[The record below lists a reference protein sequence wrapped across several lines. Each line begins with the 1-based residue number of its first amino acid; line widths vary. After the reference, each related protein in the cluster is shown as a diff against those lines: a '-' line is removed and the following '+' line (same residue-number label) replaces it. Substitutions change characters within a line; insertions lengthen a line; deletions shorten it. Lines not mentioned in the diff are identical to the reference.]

1 MAFFLSLGFAWMVY
15 PLFIQALKKMQI
27 TQHVSEY
34 AIETYKQKERTPI
47 FGGVVFLLVAVLVS
61 VFVSFPNALDV
72 RLMSVLIHTLLFASI
87 GLIDDIK
94 IVREGK
100 NDGLSGKTRIIF
112 QTLFACSFVF
122 FTLDA
127 SPIPLLGW
135 TLTLPMWF
143 LFPVRVF
150 MIVGSI
156 NAFNITDGM
165 DGLSAGLALFVLSGL
180 SLVALSQEAHVIV
193 FVFAL
198 LGSLMAF
205 LIFNF
210 APAKIFMGDVGSYGL
225 GGALIMI
232 GMVLN
237 HEFVFVILYSVY
249 LVEISCVIIQQVAVR
264 AFKRRV
270 FSYTPIHYAFV
281 LKGMKDVKV
290 VLMFYAFGAVS
301 LVLGLLLFALG
312 GM

>member
-15 PLFIQALKKMQI
+15 PLFIQSLKKMQI

-61 VFVSFPNALDV
+61 VFVSFPNALDA

-87 GLIDDIK
+87 GLVDDIK
-94 IVREGK
+94 IIKEGK
-100 NDGLSGKTRIIF
+100 NDGLSGKTRLLF
-112 QTLFACSFVF
+112 QTIFACSFVY

-127 SPIPLLGW
+127 SSIPLLGW
-135 TLTLPMWF
+135 TLNLPLWF

-165 DGLSAGLALFVLSGL
+165 DGLSAGLALFVLTGL
-180 SLVALSQEAHVIV
+180 SLIALSQESLVIV

-210 APAKIFMGDVGSYGL
+210 SPAKIFMGDVGSYGL

-232 GMVLN
+232 AMVLN
-237 HEFVFVILYSVY
+237 HEFVFIVLYSVY
-249 LVEISCVIIQQVAVR
+249 LIEILCVIIQQVAVR
-264 AFKRRV
+264 VFKRRV

-290 VLMFYAFGAVS
+290 VLMFYGFGALS

-312 GM
+312 GI